1 MIVAIIMKS
10 GNRYHVSADTLEEV
24 KRRVETG
31 EEMKCWWFS
40 SEGRKNIETFLFPDD
55 GDAVSHYISESDAS
69 PLEEM

>member
-10 GNRYHVSADTLEEV
+10 GSRYHVSADTLEEV
-24 KRRVETG
+24 RHRIES
-31 EEMKCWWFS
+31 EEEIKCWWFS
-40 SEGRKNIETFLFPDD
+40 SEGRKNIETFLFPDN

>member
-24 KRRVETG
+24 KRRVESG
-31 EEMKCWWFS
+31 EEMRCWWFS

>member
-10 GNRYHVSADTLEEV
+10 GNRYHVSGDTLEEV
-24 KRRVETG
+24 KQRVESG

-40 SEGRKNIETFLFPDD
+40 VEGRKNIETFLFPDD
-55 GDAVSHYISESDAS
+55 GDSVSHYISESDAS

>member
-10 GNRYHVSADTLEEV
+10 GNRFHTSGDTLEEV
-24 KRRVETG
+24 KHQVESG
-31 EEMKCWWFS
+31 EEIKCWWFS
-40 SEGRKNIETFLFPDD
+40 VEGRKNEETFLFPDE